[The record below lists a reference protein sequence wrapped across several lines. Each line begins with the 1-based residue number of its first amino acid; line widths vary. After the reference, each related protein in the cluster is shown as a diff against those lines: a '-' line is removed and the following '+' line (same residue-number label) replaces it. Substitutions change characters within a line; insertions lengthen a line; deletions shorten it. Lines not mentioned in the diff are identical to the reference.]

1 MPAVQPIPTI
11 DEIIEKVKEYNPS
24 SDSDMLRRAYQ
35 LALQAHGDQKRDSG
49 EPYIMHP
56 LAVAAILADLE
67 LDDATIAA
75 GLLHIPYH
83 TCTKWHERKSCHFK
97 KLLPKWNSN
106 NRNAPKKTNYQIP
119 QCHFPAKEQD
129 PN

>member
-75 GLLHIPYH
+75 GLLHDVAEDTSVTLADIA
-83 TCTKWHERKSCHFK
+83 TEFG
-97 KLLPKWNSN
+97 
-106 NRNAPKKTNYQIP
+106 A
-119 QCHFPAKEQD
+119 
-129 PN
+129 